1 MSLTV
6 SSSHKVIAAVVLLFS
21 AIACSSVN
29 AQVTILPSIG
39 LQTMWFNGDYPVS
52 QPISPGIGKDL
63 PLGGGMMSSNNGI
76 RLQAEII
83 PVPKGILRFPV
94 SIEAYTLSGRTTFSA
109 SSPTDTRKRRLFFE
123 NFGNIIS
130 AGLGVT
136 ATFFK
141 LPSLY
146 FSAEGRITRI

>member
-1 MSLTV
+1 MSLTEA
-6 SSSHKVIAAVVLLFS
+6 SCHKVIAAAVLLFC
-21 AIACSSVN
+21 ALACTSLS

-94 SIEAYTLSGRTTFSA
+94 SVEAYTLSGRTTFSA
-109 SSPTDTRKRRLFFE
+109 SSPTDGRK
-123 NFGNIIS
+123 
-130 AGLGVT
+130 
-136 ATFFK
+136 K
-141 LPSLY
+141 
-146 FSAEGRITRI
+146 